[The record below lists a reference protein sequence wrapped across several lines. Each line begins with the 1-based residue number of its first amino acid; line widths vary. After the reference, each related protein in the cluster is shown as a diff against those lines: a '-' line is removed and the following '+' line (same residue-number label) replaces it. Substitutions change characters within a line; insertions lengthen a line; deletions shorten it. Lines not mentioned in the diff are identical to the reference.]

1 MGGKS
6 MRVIGH
12 FEQQAI
18 DRLWQQRTGLPLL
31 ILMENAAAAV
41 VKRSREMVDPAAT
54 VLVLAGKGN
63 NGGDAFASARLLA
76 AAGYRVVC
84 RELFPDAPRLYE
96 VEANRQAYLGLGH
109 EITPLTAGDFD
120 RMETGSL
127 IIDGIFGTGFRAD
140 RPFPEP
146 VRQASLLTAA
156 ARQRGALVLAIDI
169 PSGVD
174 ADSGHAV
181 DAAFCADVTVT
192 FCHNKIGLC
201 GAPGRFLAGRVL
213 VEPIGVPKS
222 WIDDL
227 PEAIGL
233 ESGVRRTYQTDV
245 DDVRAVRPV
254 RAADSHKGH
263 FGRVLVLGGSPGMPG
278 AVLLA
283 ATAAARSGAG
293 LVDVAV
299 PETIA
304 ATVLAARPECLLH
317 TLPEGKFQSPEQ
329 QTGFFSQMETLLRS
343 ASAVVAGMGAGQS
356 EWLRSALPQM
366 ISGAGQLILDADALN
381 QIARD
386 PDCYFGLLRER
397 AAKGLA
403 PAILTPHPGEF
414 GRLLPDCCL
423 NDRQEAAR
431 TLSAACSSV
440 VVLKG
445 AATVVAEPG
454 GTAWINPT
462 GNHGLAKGGSGD
474 VLAGLIAGLLAQGPA
489 TAEAAVAA
497 VYLHGL
503 AADLAASRMGH
514 RTILAGDVIN
524 AMGDALRQVGWEPS

>member
-1 MGGKS
+1 
-6 MRVIGH
+6 MRVIGR

-31 ILMENAAAAV
+31 VLMEHAAAAV
-41 VKRSREMVDPAAT
+41 VKRGREMVEAAAT

-76 AAGYRVVC
+76 AAGYRVIC
-84 RELFPDAPRLYE
+84 RELFPDALRSYE

-109 EITPLTAGDFD
+109 EIKPLTPDDFD
-120 RMETGSL
+120 RLETGAL

-140 RPFPEP
+140 RPLPES

-156 ARQRGALVLAIDI
+156 ARRRGVLVLAIDI

-174 ADSGHAV
+174 ADSGHAA

-192 FCHNKIGLC
+192 FFHSKIGLC
-201 GAPGRFLAGRVL
+201 GAPGRFFAGRVL

-227 PEAIGL
+227 PETT
-233 ESGVRRTYQTDV
+233 GVKGGVGRTYQTDV
-245 DDVRAVRPV
+245 DDVRAVRPE
-254 RAADSHKGH
+254 RAADSHKGN

-293 LVDVAV
+293 LVEVAV
-299 PETIA
+299 PEMVA

-317 TLPEGKFQSPEQ
+317 TLSQ
-329 QTGFFSQMETLLRS
+329 QPAALFSQMETLLRS

-356 EWLRSALPQM
+356 EWLRAVLPQV
-366 ISGAGQLILDADALN
+366 ISEAGQVVLDADALN
-381 QIARD
+381 QMAGD
-386 PDCYFGLLRER
+386 PDHYFDLLRR
-397 AAKGLA
+397 RTARGLA
-403 PAILTPHPGEF
+403 PGILTPHPGEF
-414 GRLLPDCCL
+414 RRLLPDCCL

-431 TLSAACSSV
+431 VLSAACSAV

-474 VLAGLIAGLLAQGPA
+474 VLAGQIAGLLAQGMA
-489 TAEAAVAA
+489 TAEAAAVAA

-514 RTILAGDVIN
+514 RTILAGDVID